1 MTDLPTRLRDAD
13 TEARHAHREQFLIE
27 KRGVYCRPEAKGYTG
42 LKREAGR
49 YSFEEAA
56 ERVGPN
62 GPDGSQ
68 DGLSMWREDEAPEYS
83 SACYS
88 DTRAWEEGRKKGA
101 ADAAA
106 EIERLKREAEISA
119 QSLRNVQSV
128 REHEHKRA
136 EAALAEIER
145 LTALLEETTRALDE
159 ISDESNEAEI
169 SWKAVKATIH
179 KSRAYLARIKEPRND
194 Q

>member
-1 MTDLPTRLRDAD
+1 MPVSDYPDEAAAD
-13 TEARHAHREQFLIE
+13 TKARHAHREQFLIE
-27 KRGVYCRPEAKGYTG
+27 KRGVYYRPEAKGYTG

-68 DGLSMWREDEAPEYS
+68 DGLSMWREEEAPEYS

-106 EIERLKREAEISA
+106 EIERL
-119 QSLRNVQSV
+119 
-128 REHEHKRA
+128 
-136 EAALAEIER
+136 
-145 LTALLEETTRALDE
+145 TALLEEATTALE
-159 ISDESNEAEI
+159 TCNRNTQGLSSETFAFHCSIAAHASREAL
-169 SWKAVKATIH
+169 S
-179 KSRAYLARIKEPRND
+179 RIKEPRND